1 MKNNN
6 EKTHTDDLVSS
17 TLKLVFE
24 GRTFDWHEQYITEPQ
39 LRKLLNI
46 VDRGGEL
53 FMEVCD
59 PWKDEKVDD
68 HDPVNLARPGIEQFY
83 IRKPL
88 QYIINSVRYESN
100 SQYIRGKRIR
110 HQGGIPPDHEI
121 YLVIEEPWENE
132 LIEDDTWVNLARPG
146 RENFISKPVAIDIVL
161 LVNSRPKPWKKRKI
175 TFEEVVALHYGSY
188 DPNPQISYS
197 VTYKNGPK
205 ENPEGIM
212 SAGQTL
218 IVKNK
223 MSFHVSRTNQS

>member
-6 EKTHTDDLVSS
+6 EQIHTGDQVLP
-17 TLKLVFE
+17 TLKFVFE
-24 GRTFDWHEQYITEPQ
+24 GRTFDSHDQYLTEDQ
-39 LRKLLNI
+39 IREIANI
-46 VDRGGEL
+46 KDRAGDL

-59 PWKDEKVDD
+59 PWKDELVKDHEPVD
-68 HDPVNLARPGIEQFY
+68 LARPGIEQFY

-88 QYIINSVRYESN
+88 PYTINSVQFESN

-121 YLVIEEPWENE
+121 YLQIEAPWENE

-146 RENFISKPVAIDIVL
+146 RENFISKAVTVDIVL

-188 DPNPQISYS
+188 DLNPQISYS